1 MNLSE
6 PQKTTHR
13 ARAVLIVMCALIAH
27 LHVWE
32 DIFAIAM
39 RDPEASHIL
48 LVPVAFLYLAWNRRD
63 RLMNADLGG
72 YAWGYA
78 VILLSIVLHN
88 YSVESEVIVG
98 WHLAAI
104 LGLVGGLMAAIGKR
118 VFTDFGPA
126 ILALLF
132 LIPIPGLVRQ
142 QLSTPVQLACAT
154 IATRTLAPLGMD
166 IGQHG
171 CLLTVNGTDVAIA
184 EACNG
189 MRILYGV
196 MLVVYTVAFTLP
208 LRKRVRLLIFLLSPM
223 ISVGLNLLRL
233 LATVAMFGLVD
244 GPAAQAFHDI
254 NGWLIPVLIMAGAVL
269 FMEKRQLRPTTVAA
283 ASGGVLRARVESPL
297 LTGLAAVTLLAFPV
311 LQVDAENS
319 RERIAVHHRVIT
331 QSLSDVPFAIG
342 DWLATE
348 SPLSVQ
354 ELDLLK
360 PLAAYRR
367 TYRRLGRDDGQV
379 TMVVI
384 ACSQARD
391 LVGHEPGLCL
401 ARQGWRSVY
410 GRSTGWLKPSRRIEG
425 TDYLFEN
432 ENWPQLRRRAASV
445 LITYGRVTSG
455 EPATVAAAA
464 ADFRRN
470 SLGAVGIQLVCD
482 DDLTDEQWRRI
493 TARFMV
499 SFQPLV
505 AQFRA
510 FPEQFYATDHEQ
522 AHE

>member
-6 PQKTTHR
+6 PSRTTHR

-32 DIFAIAM
+32 DIFAIAV

-63 RLMNADLGG
+63 QLLSADLQG

-78 VILLSIVLHN
+78 IILLSIVLHN
-88 YSVESEVIVG
+88 YSVESEFIIG
-98 WHLAAI
+98 WHLAAV

-126 ILALLF
+126 VFALLF

-142 QLSTPVQLACAT
+142 QLSTPVQLTCAS
-154 IATRTLAPLGMD
+154 IAANTLAPLGMD
-166 IGQHG
+166 IGRHG

-196 MLVVYTVAFTLP
+196 MLVVYTVAFSLP
-208 LRKRVRLLIFLLSPM
+208 LKKRVRLLILLLSPA
-223 ISVGLNLLRL
+223 ISIGLNLLRL

-244 GPAAQAFHDI
+244 GPTAQAFHDI
-254 NGWLIPVLIMAGAVL
+254 NGWLIPVLIMAAAVL
-269 FMEKRQLRPTTVAA
+269 FMEKRQINPLVKGSTA
-283 ASGGVLRARVESPL
+283 GGPRVHVESPV
-297 LTGLAAVTLLAFPV
+297 LTGLAAVSLLAFPA
-311 LQVDAENS
+311 LQVDAHNS
-319 RERIAVHHRVIT
+319 REMIEVHRRVVR
-331 QSLSDVPFAIG
+331 QSLAEVPFAVG

-348 SPLSVQ
+348 APLGAQ

-367 TYRRLGRDDGQV
+367 TYRRPGEDGQV
-379 TMVVI
+379 TLVVI

-401 ARQGWRSVY
+401 SRQGWNSVY

-432 ENWPQLRRRAASV
+432 EDLPHIRRRVASV
-445 LITYGRVTSG
+445 LMTYGRITSG
-455 EPATVAAAA
+455 DPRMVAAAA

-470 SLGAVGIQLVCD
+470 SLGAVGIQIVCD
-482 DDLTDEQWRRI
+482 DDLTDEQWRQLS
-493 TARFMV
+493 TRFV
-499 SFQPLV
+499 VCFQPLI

-510 FPEQFYATDHEQ
+510 FPEQFYADRVELS
-522 AHE
+522 ED